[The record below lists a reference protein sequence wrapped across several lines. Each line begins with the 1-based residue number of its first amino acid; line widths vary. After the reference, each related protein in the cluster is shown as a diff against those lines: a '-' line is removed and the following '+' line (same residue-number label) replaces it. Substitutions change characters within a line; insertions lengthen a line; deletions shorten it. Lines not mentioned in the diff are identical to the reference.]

1 MALLLLAGCGIK
13 SEQAPRD
20 QQSYA
25 SAFNRLDPADRGAF
39 SMWWNIRADK
49 VKSGTAT
56 SADFDLTVGQALE
69 LAKAED
75 VEWQAKV
82 EAQKACADQAL
93 AAARN
98 SSATW
103 TPSPC

>member
-1 MALLLLAGCGIK
+1 LLAGCGVK

-20 QQSYA
+20 EDGYVA
-25 SAFNRLDPADRGAF
+25 VFNRLDPADRGAF
-39 SMWWNIRADK
+39 STWWNIRSYKAKD
-49 VKSGTAT
+49 GPATA
-56 SADFDLTVGQALE
+56 AHFDLTVGQALE

-82 EAQKACADQAL
+82 EAQEACADQAL
-93 AAARN
+93 AEARN

-103 TPSPC
+103 MPSPC